1 MTETVPVA
9 FELLEVQPVH
19 GVRDLLALASV
30 SLDVAGVPIE
40 LHGLRVVPQPGGRL
54 GVGVPMYRHAGVS
67 RPAAVLPPE
76 LLDAIAVEVAAELG
90 SRTRHPAA

>member
-1 MTETVPVA
+1 MSETVPVA
-9 FELLEVQPVH
+9 FELLDVRLVH

-30 SLDVAGVPIE
+30 SLDLAGVEIQ

-67 RPAAVLPPE
+67 RPAAVLPEE
-76 LLDAIAVEVAAELG
+76 LLDAIAAEVAGVMRSNAG
-90 SRTRHPAA
+90 GR